1 VAIAGAA
8 ASRARDLGELQSALM
23 LALFG
28 ELGLVVV
35 DPRLPAFRAAA
46 RPVLDRYLAAAD
58 ALSAAARS
66 AGERLER
73 EIGRRPLAD
82 ASLDSFVF
90 AIEDGR
96 RRKVSAA
103 EARALPV
110 LSPSVAL
117 RPAVQDGVLPTVAMA
132 CGPGELAYLAQLT
145 EVFAGVQVRAAAP
158 VPRFG
163 ATWLAP
169 PAIALLEAAGGDPWD
184 VVIASDAML
193 KRLAESRVPRD
204 LTAALEHA
212 RREGM
217 AGLGR
222 VSELS
227 RTLDA
232 SLPQM
237 VESARVK
244 MDFQFARLVEG
255 MVGKA
260 RHRLEREH
268 PEWVRVRYHLSP
280 GDRLQE
286 RRLSSFE
293 PVAYRGAAVAA
304 EVAALAEEHAA
315 ALESGHV
322 THLLLEL

>member
-1 VAIAGAA
+1 
-8 ASRARDLGELQSALM
+8 M
-23 LALFG
+23 
-28 ELGLVVV
+28 
-35 DPRLPAFRAAA
+35 
-46 RPVLDRYLAAAD
+46 
-58 ALSAAARS
+58 SAAARD
-66 AGERLER
+66 AGARLER

-90 AIEDGR
+90 AIEDGT
-96 RRKVSAA
+96 RRKVSVA
-103 EARALPV
+103 EARRLPV

-169 PAIALLEAAGGDPWD
+169 PAVALLEAAGGDPWD
-184 VVIASDAML
+184 VVIASDALL
-193 KRLAESRVPRD
+193 KRLAESRVPPE
-204 LTAALEHA
+204 LAATLERV
-212 RREGM
+212 RREGA
-217 AGLGR
+217 AGLER

-237 VESARVK
+237 VESARAKV
-244 MDFQFARLVEG
+244 DYQFARLVEG
-255 MVGKA
+255 TVGKA

-268 PEWVRVRYHLSP
+268 PEWARVRYHLAP
-280 GDRLQE
+280 GDKLQE

-304 EVAALAEEHAA
+304 EIATLAEEHAA
-315 ALESGHV
+315 TLEGGHL
-322 THLLLEL
+322 THLLLEM